1 MATAVLVEVLIRF
14 LIFVPHL
21 GNSFTDFNWI
31 YPVHQSILYNLGILK
46 EKVQQRTW
54 SLIFLFHLWWVE
66 IFRGVHFEV
75 CFSLTFISLDKY
87 FLLVQDIQRLLQ
99 DMQ

>member
-1 MATAVLVEVLIRF
+1 MATAVLTEVLICF

-21 GNSFTDFNWI
+21 GNSFTDLNWI
-31 YPVHQSILYNLGILK
+31 YPVHESILYNLGILK
-46 EKVQQRTW
+46 EKVQQRTL
-54 SLIFLFHLWWVE
+54 SLIFLFHLCWVE
-66 IFRGVHFEV
+66 TFRGMHFEV

-87 FLLVQDIQRLLQ
+87 FLLVHDIQCLLQ